1 MPTLRTLPAG
11 ARRHPDP
18 LLRFYYERLLD
29 AWSLSERCFARALGP
44 VAGARASASERRLIQ
59 GWIDPERFL
68 SMAARRGIHRLINPA
83 AIPLRTNV
91 LKDKARFAAEAQKAG
106 LTAPLT
112 AAAGDEEAI
121 GQIVESCREVVLKP
135 SFSSKGRGVVRLR
148 RGRSGW
154 LASDG
159 SFVSDSAFAERVRDV
174 LRKGG
179 VAQEAVPTH
188 PALEDI
194 SPAALPTARVMT
206 FRIGKAQPVAAL
218 EVVRLGGG
226 SSPVD
231 NFNCGGL
238 IANVSVRSRL
248 GSSFGK
254 SPDGRLLPVERHPAT
269 GKPIARQLPQE
280 LGEATRRL
288 AIEAHAAIGTGF
300 AVIGWDIGLTVRG
313 PILVEGNWNPG
324 TILPQ
329 CAACRGM
336 SQMPAGALYLKA
348 LAAVPPAA
356 WRDAR
361 PLQIDW

>member
-1 MPTLRTLPAG
+1 MLTLRSLPPGAG
-11 ARRHPDP
+11 RHPDP

-29 AWSLSERCFARALGP
+29 SWSGGQRRFARALGP
-44 VAGARASASERRLIQ
+44 LARPAASASERRLIQ
-59 GWIDPERFL
+59 GWIDPERYL

-83 AIPLRTNV
+83 AIPLKTSL
-91 LKDKARFAAEAQKAG
+91 LKDKARFAAEVRKVG
-106 LTAPLT
+106 LAAPLT
-112 AAAGDEEAI
+112 AASGDEREIARI
-121 GQIVESCREVVLKP
+121 LESCSEVILKP
-135 SFSSKGRGVVRLR
+135 SFSSKGRGVMRLR

-159 SFVSDSAFAERVRDV
+159 SFMSEAIFGERVRET
-174 LRKGG
+174 LSKGG
-179 VAQEAVPTH
+179 VAQEAVATH

-206 FRIGKAQPVAAL
+206 FRVGDAQPVAAL

-238 IANVSVRSRL
+238 IANVSVRGRI

-254 SPDGRLLPVERHPAT
+254 SPHGRLLPLDRHPAT

-288 AIEAHAAIGTGF
+288 AIEAHRAIGAGF
-300 AVIGWDIGLTVRG
+300 AVIGWDIGLTERG
-313 PILVEGNWNPG
+313 PLLIEGNWNPG

-329 CAACRGM
+329 CAARRGM

-348 LAAVPPAA
+348 LAALPPER
-356 WRDAR
+356 WREAR